1 MPFTPVAASA
11 ETSEVQ
17 LECLLGWAG
26 RFPLPRRHWA
36 ARSRV
41 MTGEAG
47 REESG
52 QMSEPGEET
61 GAELPVIEAMSP
73 RQSRLIAGYDP
84 K

>member
-1 MPFTPVAASA
+1 VPARLGRPV
-11 ETSEVQ
+11 
-17 LECLLGWAG
+17 L
-26 RFPLPRRHWA
+26 LPRRRWA
-36 ARSRV
+36 PRSRV

-52 QMSEPGEET
+52 QVSEPGHWET
-61 GAELPVIEAMSP
+61 GAELPVIEAMSL